1 MITGLLEL
9 STDLGGLLPQR
20 LAGLLPGLLVA
31 DVVPKTRLVV
41 HLEEPA
47 GRRLRPP
54 LLDDVQ
60 GHDGLVEALGIHI
73 LDLAIFDPLA
83 VALVTGMMIRSP
95 ATAVKDVVGGG
106 IADVLEGPVGVLG
119 GIGHGGT
126 GMIEFVIHDGG
137 CAIFSF
143 GYVLCQR
150 IGAPTL
156 RAGGRHIGVVS
167 SGYVALADLLLLL
180 PLGARPGALRFASRL
195 FALMMSPVKTRAL
208 SRSWASTIQ
217 TRKQARLGIST
228 YLSIAEKWQLGRE
241 RNAFAQLYQEM
252 AVGYL
257 IVLQSEATHIHS

>member
-83 VALVTGMMIRSP
+83 VALVAGMVVRSP
-95 ATAVKDVVGGG
+95 AAAV
-106 IADVLEGPVGVLG
+106 
-119 GIGHGGT
+119 
-126 GMIEFVIHDGG
+126 
-137 CAIFSF
+137 
-143 GYVLCQR
+143 
-150 IGAPTL
+150 
-156 RAGGRHIGVVS
+156 
-167 SGYVALADLLLLL
+167 
-180 PLGARPGALRFASRL
+180 
-195 FALMMSPVKTRAL
+195 
-208 SRSWASTIQ
+208 
-217 TRKQARLGIST
+217 
-228 YLSIAEKWQLGRE
+228 
-241 RNAFAQLYQEM
+241 
-252 AVGYL
+252 
-257 IVLQSEATHIHS
+257 